1 LTGTTP
7 AADPAAPDVLL
18 CVSQPVVSLE
28 SQDDVAVT
36 RPQGSIRGQAGR
48 GAMAPLWKNMLSKS
62 SPLYRDSLFSF
73 SLWEWQVMK
82 RELAILKKQAER
94 ERRTLHR
101 QIEK

>member
-1 LTGTTP
+1 MTGATP
-7 AADPAAPDVLL
+7 AASPVAPDLLL
-18 CVSQPVVSLE
+18 CVSQPAVSLE
-28 SQDDVAVT
+28 SQDEVAVT
-36 RPQGSIRGQAGR
+36 KPQESIRGLAGR

-73 SLWEWQVMK
+73 SLWEWQVQK
-82 RELAILKKQAER
+82 RELAIVKKQTER